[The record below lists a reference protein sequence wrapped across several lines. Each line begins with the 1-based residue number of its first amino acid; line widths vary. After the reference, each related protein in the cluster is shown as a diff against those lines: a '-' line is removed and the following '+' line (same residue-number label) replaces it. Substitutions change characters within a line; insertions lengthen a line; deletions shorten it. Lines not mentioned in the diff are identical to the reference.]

1 MTDKLYQWLIDGGV
15 DVIETRDRFSGNEAL
30 LLKYLRAFPEDPSM
44 AALRQAKAQGDR
56 EEMRVSVHTL
66 KGISGT
72 LGMTA
77 LYTASSALTA
87 RLREDAQADIA
98 ALYDAVE
105 QEYEAMVRMLESTPW
120 E

>member
-1 MTDKLYQWLIDGGV
+1 MTDELYRWLIDGGV
-15 DVIETRDRFSGNEAL
+15 DVIETRERFSGNEAL

-56 EEMRVSVHTL
+56 EEMRVSAHTL

-72 LGMTA
+72 LGMNA
-77 LYTASSALTA
+77 LYIASGALTA
-87 RLREDAQADIA
+87 RLREDAQADVA

-105 QEYEAMVRMLESTPW
+105 QEYGAITRMLANAPW